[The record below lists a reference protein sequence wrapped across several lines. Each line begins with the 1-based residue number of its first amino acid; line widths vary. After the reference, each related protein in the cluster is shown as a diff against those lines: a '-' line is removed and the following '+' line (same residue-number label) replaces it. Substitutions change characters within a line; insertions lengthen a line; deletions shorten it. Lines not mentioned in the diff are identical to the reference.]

1 MSQGEVA
8 LQMHVTAAYGNEGFA
23 WFPGCYPIDY
33 TFDPAQKYAMEG
45 ACGLIDI
52 YGRKGEIYGY
62 VKGVYD
68 NGFSEEE
75 IKNLPDN
82 ECIFRGNLPEFYRY
96 KDESISVKS
105 SNGTMVSTFE
115 KDGKP
120 RWYAVNLSTVYKNT
134 VELRLPE
141 GEYEIFRKNEKINT
155 NEKIT
160 LTLDEGEGIYIRGT
174 VKQ

>member
-1 MSQGEVA
+1 
-8 LQMHVTAAYGNEGFA
+8 
-23 WFPGCYPIDY
+23 
-33 TFDPAQKYAMEG
+33 MEG

-62 VKGVYD
+62 VKELNTFFAAIADDILRSECKGAYGYGVYD
-68 NGFSEEE
+68 NGFKEEE
-75 IKNLPDN
+75 IKHLPDN

-141 GEYEIFRKNEKINT
+141 GEYEIFRKSEKINT

-160 LTLDEGEGIYIRGT
+160 LTLDKGEGIYIRGT